1 MGMAGSLPMK
11 TTEVDLDQLSGY
23 LKNQVGWVELAK
35 VRKAIPTKHAHSM
48 KVDAM
53 RHIGLLDRD
62 GDNVKLT
69 ADGRDYAGGD
79 GAKRAEVIRKSLRAD
94 QLYFATLE
102 WMHYQGKKS
111 PTKTDVANYWHD
123 NHAAEIGGAKGD
135 ALTDSTVF
143 FMRMIGLSEL
153 GKFVPAG
160 VGRETHLEMDDDRL
174 TEFATGQLPPA
185 EEKPD
190 PTPGEPDPPPPL
202 APPSSSSNFTL
213 GTGLNVNVEI
223 HIAAD
228 AKPATIEEIFKNMR
242 KYLLDGRNPT
252 ADGG

>member
-1 MGMAGSLPMK
+1 MK
-11 TTEVDLDQLSGY
+11 TTEADLDQLTGY

-48 KVDAM
+48 KVDAI

-102 WMHYQGKKS
+102 WMHYQGKTS

-143 FMRMIGLSEL
+143 FMRMVGLSEL

-160 VGRETHLEMDDDRL
+160 VGREHTISRWTMTGSRNSLRASSRQRKRSPVPRLGSQTHHLHWLRRRRRPQAISPWAPGSMS
-174 TEFATGQLPPA
+174 TSKSISP
-185 EEKPD
+185 
-190 PTPGEPDPPPPL
+190 PTP
-202 APPSSSSNFTL
+202 S
-213 GTGLNVNVEI
+213 
-223 HIAAD
+223 
-228 AKPATIEEIFKNMR
+228 R
-242 KYLLDGRNPT
+242 RR
-252 ADGG
+252 